1 MARPERSYSLWSFMR
16 YGLISDIHG
25 NLEALEAVLAALK
38 EESVD
43 QILCLGDVIGYGP
56 NPNECVKLI
65 QQYAAICLIGNHDEA
80 SLGRVDLDFFNYM
93 ARQAI
98 EWTTGQLSEDS
109 KKFLMSLPHS
119 HSYGTFMIVHASPDE
134 PTRWNYILN
143 LEDAARGFAAFHE
156 QICFIGHSHTP
167 WVIPLQPD
175 GGMRVRHDYP
185 VDFKKNHRYLIN
197 IGSVGQ
203 PRDRNPDAAFGI
215 LDMEPLQYTLK
226 RVPYD
231 VAKTQQ
237 KIRATGALPAF
248 LADRLATGQ

>member
-1 MARPERSYSLWSFMR
+1 MR
-16 YGLISDIHG
+16 YALISDIHA
-25 NLEALEAVLAALK
+25 NLEALEAVLAALQD
-38 EESVD
+38 EGAD

-65 QQYAAICLIGNHDEA
+65 QQHAAVCLIGNHDEA
-80 SLGRVDLDFFNYM
+80 SLGRVDLDLFNYM

-98 EWTTGQLSEDS
+98 EWTTEQLTEES
-109 KKFLMSLPHS
+109 KEFLKSLHYTRG
-119 HSYGTFMIVHASPDE
+119 YGDFMIVHASPDE

-143 LEDAARGFAAFHE
+143 LEDAAQGFEAFTE

-167 WVIPLQPD
+167 WVIPLPPD
-175 GGMRVRHDYP
+175 GRMRVSHDYP
-185 VDFKKNHRYLIN
+185 LTVKENFRYLIN

-215 LDMEPLQYTLK
+215 LDTEPLQYTLK

-231 VAKTQQ
+231 VATTQK

>member
-1 MARPERSYSLWSFMR
+1 MR
-16 YGLISDIHG
+16 YGLISDIHA

-38 EESVD
+38 DEGAE

-65 QQYAAICLIGNHDEA
+65 QQHAAVCLIGNHDEA
-80 SLGRVDLDFFNYM
+80 SLGRVDLDLFNYM

-98 EWTTGQLSEDS
+98 EWTTDQLTEES
-109 KKFLMSLPHS
+109 KEFLKSLQYS
-119 HSYGTFMIVHASPDE
+119 RSYGDFMIVHASPDE

-143 LEDAARGFAAFHE
+143 LEDAALGFEAFTE

-167 WVIPLQPD
+167 WVIPLPPD
-175 GGMRVRHDYP
+175 GRMRVSHEYP
-185 VDFKKNHRYLIN
+185 LAVKENFRYLIN

-215 LDMEPLQYTLK
+215 LDTEPLQYTLK

-231 VAKTQQ
+231 VAKTQK
-237 KIRATGALPAF
+237 KIRATGALPSF

>member
-1 MARPERSYSLWSFMR
+1 MR
-16 YGLISDIHG
+16 YGLISDIHA

-38 EESVD
+38 DEGVD
-43 QILCLGDVIGYGP
+43 EILCLGDVIGYGP

-65 QQYAAICLIGNHDEA
+65 QQHTAACLIGNHDEA
-80 SLGRVDLDFFNYM
+80 SLGRVDLDLFNYM

-98 EWTTGQLSEDS
+98 EWTTEQLTEES
-109 KKFLMSLPHS
+109 KEFLKSLPYMR
-119 HSYGTFMIVHASPDE
+119 SYDRFMIVHASPDE

-143 LEDAARGFAAFHE
+143 LDDATQGFEAFTE

-175 GGMRVRHDYP
+175 GRMRVSHDYP
-185 VDFKKNHRYLIN
+185 VICKDAFRYLIN

-215 LDMEPLQYTLK
+215 LDTAPWQYELK

-231 VAKTQQ
+231 VAKTQK
-237 KIRATGALPAF
+237 KIRATGTLPAF

>member
-1 MARPERSYSLWSFMR
+1 MR
-16 YGLISDIHG
+16 YGLISDIHA
-25 NLEALEAVLAALK
+25 NLEALEAVLAALQD
-38 EESVD
+38 EGID

-56 NPNECVKLI
+56 NPNECVKLV
-65 QQYAAICLIGNHDEA
+65 QQHAAACLIGNHDEA
-80 SLGRVDLDFFNYM
+80 SLGRVDLDLFNYM

-98 EWTTGQLSEDS
+98 EWTTEQLTEESKEFLKALPYMRTYGQ
-109 KKFLMSLPHS
+109 
-119 HSYGTFMIVHASPDE
+119 FMIVHASPDE

-143 LEDAARGFAAFHE
+143 LEDAAQGFEAFSE

-175 GGMRVRHDYP
+175 GRMRVLHDYP
-185 VDFKKNHRYLIN
+185 LGVKDNFRYLIN

-215 LDMEPLQYTLK
+215 LDTEPLQYTLK
-226 RVPYD
+226 RVSYD
-231 VAKTQQ
+231 VAKTQK
-237 KIRATGALPAF
+237 KIRATGTLPSF

>member
-1 MARPERSYSLWSFMR
+1 MR

-25 NLEALEAVLAALK
+25 NIEALEAVLAALK
-38 EESVD
+38 EHEVD

-56 NPNECVKLI
+56 NPNECVQLI
-65 QQYAAICLIGNHDEA
+65 RQHAAICLIGNHDEA
-80 SLGRVDLDFFNYM
+80 SLGRVDLELFNSM

-98 EWTTGQLSEDS
+98 EWTTESLTEESTAFLRQLTYSR
-109 KKFLMSLPHS
+109 
-119 HSYGTFMIVHASPDE
+119 SYDDFMIVHASPDE

-143 LEDAARGFAAFHE
+143 LEDAAQSFEAFQE

-167 WVIPLQPD
+167 WVIHLQPD
-175 GGMRVRHDYP
+175 GRMRVRHDYP
-185 VDFKKNHRYLIN
+185 LAFEDDSRYLIN

-203 PRDRNPDAAFGI
+203 PRDRNPDSAFGV
-215 LDMEPLQYTLK
+215 LDTEQRQYYLT

-231 VAKTQQ
+231 VAKTQK
-237 KIRATGALPAF
+237 KIRETGLPSF

>member
-1 MARPERSYSLWSFMR
+1 MR

-25 NLEALEAVLAALK
+25 NLEALEAVLADLQK
-38 EESVD
+38 EPVD

-65 QQYAAICLIGNHDEA
+65 QQHAAVCLVGNHDEA
-80 SLGRVDLDFFNYM
+80 SLGRVDLDLFNYM

-98 EWTTGQLSEDS
+98 EWTTEQLTEES
-109 KKFLMSLPHS
+109 KQFLLSLPYTQ
-119 HSYGTFMIVHASPDE
+119 SYGNFMIVHASPDE
-134 PTRWNYILN
+134 PRRWNYILN
-143 LEDAARGFAAFHE
+143 LDDAAQGFDGFTE

-167 WVIPLQPD
+167 WVIPLPPD
-175 GGMRVRHDYP
+175 GRMRVMHDYP
-185 VDFKKNHRYLIN
+185 LAIKDDCRYLIN

-215 LDMEPLQYTLK
+215 LDTAPFRYTLK
-226 RVPYD
+226 RVPYE
-231 VAKTQQ
+231 VAKTQN
-237 KIRATGALPAF
+237 KIRSTGVLPAF

>member
-1 MARPERSYSLWSFMR
+1 MR
-16 YGLISDIHG
+16 YALISDIHA

-38 EESVD
+38 DEGAE

-65 QQYAAICLIGNHDEA
+65 QQHAAVCLIGNHDEA
-80 SLGRVDLDFFNYM
+80 SLGRVDLDLFNYM

-98 EWTTGQLSEDS
+98 EWTTDQLTEES
-109 KKFLMSLPHS
+109 KEFLKSLQYTR
-119 HSYGTFMIVHASPDE
+119 SYGDFMIVHASPDE

-143 LEDAARGFAAFHE
+143 LEDAAQGFAAFTE

-167 WVIPLQPD
+167 WVIPLPPD
-175 GGMRVRHDYP
+175 GRMRVSHEYP
-185 VDFKKNHRYLIN
+185 LTVKEKFRYLIN

-215 LDMEPLQYTLK
+215 LDTASLQYTLK
-226 RVPYD
+226 RVSYD
-231 VAKTQQ
+231 VAKTQR

>member
-1 MARPERSYSLWSFMR
+1 MR
-16 YGLISDIHG
+16 YGLISDIHA

-38 EESVD
+38 DEGAE

-65 QQYAAICLIGNHDEA
+65 QQHAAVCLIGNHDEA
-80 SLGRVDLDFFNYM
+80 SLGRVDLDLFNYM

-98 EWTTGQLSEDS
+98 EWTTDQLTDES
-109 KKFLMSLPHS
+109 KEFLKSLQYLR
-119 HSYGTFMIVHASPDE
+119 SYGDFMIVHASPDE

-143 LEDAARGFAAFHE
+143 LEDAALGFEAFTE

-167 WVIPLQPD
+167 WVIPLPPD
-175 GGMRVRHDYP
+175 GRMRVSHDYP
-185 VDFKKNHRYLIN
+185 LTVKEKFRYLIN

-215 LDMEPLQYTLK
+215 LDTTPLQYTLQ

-231 VAKTQQ
+231 VAKTQK
-237 KIRATGALPAF
+237 KIRATGALPPF